1 MGIKKNNSPLNQS
14 IVSGLLGTTSAAASQ
29 PQSIAGGVVNSNTS
43 NTPQA
48 QNWFDPILSNPAS
61 IAAMASANTTNTAP
75 SFGGFFGSAANA
87 VSSAA
92 ANAAQGAMIRQQQ
105 TKQQM
110 NNTGNVRQFTPR
122 PQTPISPKA
131 MSNQGNINAMFGQAI
146 PGTFNRNVNGS
157 PFMQMTSQGY
167 VPPADPTNDTMGPDV
182 NALITGNTGQPIMP
196 PTGVQQ
202 EITPTYDLSN
212 Q

>member
-1 MGIKKNNSPLNQS
+1 MGTNKNNSPLNQS
-14 IVSGLLGTTSAAASQ
+14 LMGGIFNSFQ
-29 PQSIAGGVVNSNTS
+29 PARGSFGPVQPVNST
-43 NTPQA
+43 
-48 QNWFDPILSNPAS
+48 
-61 IAAMASANTTNTAP
+61 AMNALASANTGGMISMPGMPKGATQ

-87 VSSAA
+87 ASSAA
-92 ANAAQGAMIRQQQ
+92 ANAAQGAMIRRQQA
-105 TKQQM
+105 KQQM

-122 PQTPISPKA
+122 PQTPINPKA
-131 MSNQGNINAMFGQAI
+131 MSNQGNINAMFGQEM

-167 VPPADPTNDTMGPDV
+167 IPPADPTNDTMGPDV

-196 PTGVQQ
+196 PVGVQQ